1 MNFRNAKKL
10 HNGDEVGVRAY
21 PGTIQATV
29 LNAYI
34 LPIEPKVV
42 RVDVL
47 TVSGAYYQELRHD
60 ALI

>member
-10 HNGDEVGVRAY
+10 HNGDQVAVKALPEPVY
-21 PGTIQATV
+21 GTVI
-29 LNAYI
+29 NAYI

-47 TVSGAYYQELRHD
+47 TNDGRYMPGMCHSQ
-60 ALI
+60 II